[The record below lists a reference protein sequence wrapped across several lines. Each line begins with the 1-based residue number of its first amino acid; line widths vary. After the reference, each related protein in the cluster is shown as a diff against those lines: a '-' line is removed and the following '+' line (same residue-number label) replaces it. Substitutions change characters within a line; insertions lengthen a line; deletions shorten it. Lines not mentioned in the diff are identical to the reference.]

1 MGVGGIFTKGDASK
15 TALPVANLSSNPE
28 EEKRMKAGFLHK
40 IGGQEI
46 CDLYEDFNK
55 LASPL
60 MYKTQIVWH
69 FC

>member
-1 MGVGGIFTKGDASK
+1 MQVKQLSQRQT
-15 TALPVANLSSNPE
+15 VSSNPE
-28 EEKRMKAGFLHK
+28 EEKKMKAGFLHK

-55 LASPL
+55 LASPP

-69 FC
+69 FYWKSRPTTE

>member
-1 MGVGGIFTKGDASK
+1 MTD
-15 TALPVANLSSNPE
+15 LPSNPE
-28 EEKRMKAGFLHK
+28 EENKMKAEFLQK
-40 IGGQEI
+40 MGRWGCEI

-69 FC
+69 FY